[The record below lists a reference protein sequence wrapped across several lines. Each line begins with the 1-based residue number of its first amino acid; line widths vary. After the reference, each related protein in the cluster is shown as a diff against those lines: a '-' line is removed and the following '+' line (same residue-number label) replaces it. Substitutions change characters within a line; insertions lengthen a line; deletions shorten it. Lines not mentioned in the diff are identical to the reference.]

1 MYKGVVE
8 LNAIG
13 NKGIAT
19 LFDEVFDLIC
29 CTDTEIDIVSQI
41 MEGEVEDLLKARDNT
56 CQKRINV
63 EKSLIF
69 FDNNKQRATMPLL
82 RAIKSKTNKALKS
95 KNAKILRKN
104 LNDLKEKIVREYPTK
119 CKEKPT
125 NRKRVNVV
133 TRGIRECAESII
145 AMDME

>member
-1 MYKGVVE
+1 MKDIIEEYKKAIISYRKAFDVWHSADDKTHIFEAEDKVKEVQARMYKGVVE

-69 FDNNKQRATMPLL
+69 FDNNKKSNNATL
-82 RAIKSKTNKALKS
+82 
-95 KNAKILRKN
+95 
-104 LNDLKEKIVREYPTK
+104 
-119 CKEKPT
+119 
-125 NRKRVNVV
+125 
-133 TRGIRECAESII
+133 ES
-145 AMDME
+145 D